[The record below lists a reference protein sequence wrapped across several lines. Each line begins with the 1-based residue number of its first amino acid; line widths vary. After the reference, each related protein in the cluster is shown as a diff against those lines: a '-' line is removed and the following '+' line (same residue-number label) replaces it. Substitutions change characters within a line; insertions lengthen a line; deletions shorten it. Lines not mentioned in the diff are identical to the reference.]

1 MKAAVFNKY
10 GGPEVLSI
18 EEIDKPVPK
27 EDEVLIKVNASSVTS
42 GDSRLRRAD
51 PFLVRLVY
59 GLFTPKKNMVPGN
72 ELAGEIEDTGKE
84 VSRFKKG
91 DRVYGQTGMKLGA
104 NAEYKCIAED
114 GPLAHIPQG
123 LSFEE
128 AAAIPFG
135 GGSALHFLKAG
146 NIQRGQKVLVYGASG
161 SLGTAAVQLAKY
173 FDAEVTGVCSTVNL
187 ELVKSL
193 GAKRVLDYISDD
205 FTLTGEKYDLIFDT
219 VGKSPFYD
227 CVRSLNNKGIF
238 LRAVSM
244 DLPTVLRGIWV
255 SMTTGKKVI
264 GGVVSEKKESLA
276 FLNKTI
282 GEGKFKS
289 VIDKVYPL
297 NQIAEAHAYV
307 DQGHKKGNVV
317 LTIG

>member
-72 ELAGEIEDTGKE
+72 ELSGEIEDTGKE

-276 FLNKTI
+276 FLNKII

-307 DQGHKKGNVV
+307 DEGHKKGNVV